1 MRITRLQLK
10 NFRKFESLDV
20 AFDSKFNVITG
31 PNEQGK
37 STLVHALIA
46 GLFYDPL
53 KKPKADVLAHQRWG
67 SEELYAIAL
76 EFEADGEQYAL
87 AKDFQN
93 KYLLLRDSKGNKWK
107 TFPEVTKKMA
117 ELSGLSSPTLYES
130 SACIYQDKV
139 AELHSSKA
147 ELAKVLQEL
156 VTSEKQDTNVLTLT
170 RALNREIQK
179 MKKGFDRDVSDP
191 GALRVAQDQLQE
203 KKLRFLDLETRSHT
217 IVARQ
222 EQISRGKK
230 ELNELLNRKK
240 VLENVLSKSSEAKDL
255 QRELTQVHS
264 EYERIHGTLSQLETL
279 EKKMQDAE
287 ELRKKASVSDI
298 ATLRQEIQ
306 KLGELTAL
314 LASHEKDLSKK
325 QVTESYVGAKG
336 KLDVVF
342 FGLGAA
348 SFIVG
353 VLGLFLPRVL
363 LVGFVAAAIFVV
375 LGWTE
380 RSKKQKVLVDVSG
393 HEKEKVDEVARLKQ
407 EIQNALNAL
416 SATSLED
423 ARKQLENLEKLE
435 NITREI
441 TAKMEALQAQ
451 TSKEKL
457 VSMREDLAVKKI
469 ALERMARDLNMTEK
483 DLVKITE
490 LEQEFSTVAENAQR
504 LQEEVRA
511 HEAVIESLGF
521 NESEYEELK
530 IEMKEL
536 ESEQAKI
543 LSRIFIYEKIRD
555 TLGAAQNATMS
566 SVRTILQKSIET
578 YLPQITSGR
587 YKQVR
592 IGDALEVEVFS
603 QERGDFIDP
612 RGSLSQGTIDQIYLV
627 ARFALA
633 KAQSEGKYPPLI
645 LDDPFVTFDAGRKAN
660 TAKLIRELT
669 NDFQVFLFTYSDEY
683 NEHADKVITLSA

>member
-1 MRITRLQLK
+1 MRISRLQLK
-10 NFRKFESLDV
+10 NFRKFQSLDI

-76 EFEADGEQYAL
+76 EFEAEGEQYAL
-87 AKDFQN
+87 TKDFQN

-170 RALNREIQK
+170 RSLNREIQK

-191 GALRVAQDQLQE
+191 GALRVAHDQLEE
-203 KKLRFLDLETRSHT
+203 KKTRFLDLETRSHT

-230 ELNELLNRKK
+230 ELAELLNRKK

-255 QRELTQVHS
+255 QKELSQVNS

-279 EKKMQDAE
+279 EKKMQEAE
-287 ELRKKASVSDI
+287 ELRKKASLADI
-298 ATLRQEIQ
+298 ATLRGEIQ

-314 LASHEKDLSKK
+314 LTSHEKDLSKK
-325 QVTESYVGAKG
+325 QVTESYVGVKG

-342 FGLGAA
+342 FALAAA

-353 VLGLFLPRVL
+353 VLGFFLPRVL

-375 LGWTE
+375 LAWTE

-393 HEKEKVDEVARLKQ
+393 HEKEKVDEVARLKH
-407 EIQNALNAL
+407 EIQSCLNAL
-416 SATSLED
+416 SASSLED
-423 ARKQLENLEKLE
+423 AREQLANLEKLE

-441 TAKMEALQAQ
+441 SAKMEALQTQ

-457 VSMREDLAVKKI
+457 VSAREELAVKKI

-490 LEQEFSTVAENAQR
+490 LEQELSTVSENAQH
-504 LQEEVRA
+504 LQEEIRA

-530 IEMKEL
+530 VEIKDL

-543 LSRIFIYEKIRD
+543 LSRIYIYEKIRD
-555 TLGAAQNATMS
+555 TLVLAQNATMS

-633 KAQSEGKYPPLI
+633 RAQSEGKYPPLI
-645 LDDPFVTFDAGRKAN
+645 LDDPFVTFDASRKAN
-660 TAKLIRELT
+660 TARLIRDLT
-669 NDFQVFLFTYSDEY
+669 NDFQVFLFTYSHEY
-683 NEHADKVITLSA
+683 NEHADKVIELAA